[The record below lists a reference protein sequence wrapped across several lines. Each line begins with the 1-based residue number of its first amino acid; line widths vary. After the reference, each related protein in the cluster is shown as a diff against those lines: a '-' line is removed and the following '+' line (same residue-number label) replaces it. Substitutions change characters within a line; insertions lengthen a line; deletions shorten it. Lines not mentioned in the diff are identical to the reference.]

1 MPTGTV
7 RAVCVTTAALCPLLE
22 GTAPLWQHSLQKAHR
37 AVISHEGDTVPRIYC
52 AGAKPAVFKTHGGR
66 YVLWCH
72 KPALA
77 ELQKRLLPR
86 PPLTLGHAIGGLG
99 VKPWK
104 VWRCRNRPS
113 SAQLT
118 MNEGLVPES
127 FGEFRSVAFWDGFF
141 KARKNKAFEW
151 YGEWLQLQHLLKLLL
166 SPGKRVLVVGC
177 GNSELSADMCA
188 HALTGASAGVEVLLL
203 V

>member
-1 MPTGTV
+1 M
-7 RAVCVTTAALCPLLE
+7 
-22 GTAPLWQHSLQKAHR
+22 
-37 AVISHEGDTVPRIYC
+37 PRIHR

-66 YVLWCH
+66 FVLFCFT
-72 KPALA
+72 PALP

-86 PPLTLGHAIGGLG
+86 PPLTLGHANGGLG

-104 VWRCRNRPS
+104 MWGCRKFPS
-113 SAQLT
+113 SAQFIII

-127 FGEFRSVAFWDGFF
+127 FDEFRSVAFWDGFF

-151 YGEWLQLQHLLKLLL
+151 YGEWLQLQHLLKPLF

-188 HALTGASAGVEVLLL
+188 HALTGASAGVELLLL
-203 V
+203 VEIWSR